1 MGTLNRIFREE
12 LRWLSPQHASL
23 WRNYEIWYNL
33 NDFTAGMLFVVGS
46 ALFFW
51 QSTVSVATWLF
62 LIGSILFCVRPGIRL
77 LRDLHLLRL
86 PAPHA
91 GGPALN
97 SEGNHHAT

>member
-12 LRWLSPQHASL
+12 LRWQSPKHASL

-33 NDFTAGMLFVVGS
+33 NDFTAGTLFVVGS

-51 QSTVSVATWLF
+51 HSTMSIATWLF
-62 LIGSILFCVRPGIRL
+62 LVGSILFCVRPGIRL

-86 PAPHA
+86 PTSQD
-91 GGPALN
+91 GSPALHG
-97 SEGNHHAT
+97 EREDD